1 MLWCVV
7 MCEVLVYMWCVCGV
21 CWWCVVK
28 LGTRNTPLR
37 VCRFKTPS
45 CVRSERLCVYRQHAR
60 MCSTHG
66 VSVLSVSLS
75 LALSLS
81 CSLSLLLYIS
91 LFFSCSFSFS
101 FSFSLFFL
109 LLLLFLFFLLFSP
122 PNTVLRTDQP
132 TNFWAFECDL
142 AHGSC

>member
-1 MLWCVV
+1 MRCWCTCGV
-7 MCEVLVYMWCVCGV
+7 CVCV

-28 LGTRNTPLR
+28 LGTRNTHPR

-75 LALSLS
+75 CSLSFLLSLS
-81 CSLSLLLYIS
+81 LALYFSFFLLLFLFLFLSL
-91 LFFSCSFSFS
+91 
-101 FSFSLFFL
+101 FL